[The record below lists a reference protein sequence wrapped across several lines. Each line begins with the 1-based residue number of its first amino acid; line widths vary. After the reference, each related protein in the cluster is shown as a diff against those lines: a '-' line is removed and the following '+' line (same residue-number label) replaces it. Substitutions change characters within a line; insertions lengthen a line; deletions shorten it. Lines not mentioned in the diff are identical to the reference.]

1 MPILQILI
9 KVLHPHKINSII
21 LVKKLVDLFGS
32 AANGISDSLGKL
44 SGGFIGIAGGISIAA
59 TAITGLALNINDA
72 VKELNQ
78 LSSQS
83 GLSVT
88 SIQQLDKA
96 FRDTGLGMEK
106 LLDIN
111 QDVMDKMGDAVV
123 SGSGEF
129 AGVIKDLGLDIN
141 EYAQFLNKPDGG
153 IQATLHLMDAM
164 KKANLSTAEQ
174 KFALEAIA
182 SDASRLSG
190 VYNEL
195 GSKQS
200 VMNNINEQ
208 TVVVTDEMAREYKRF
223 DENILSATESGRSF
237 LYDFMHPIVR
247 ETNNLWEWWNKGWS
261 NSDFFKSLN
270 DLNKKGISPSGM
282 STSQIASLGKN
293 SDVSPQGKAN
303 DKVVYQSTIDS
314 FLAKNKE
321 DGERNFKK
329 LQESSERLIKFKDL
343 EAEKIKKQQEAAAKK
358 AARAAEAAAKKHN
371 EELLKAQD
379 KWEKAMSE
387 LSSSEGELRLKTFDR
402 QQLELQKSI
411 TESGKTLGKSTDMIN
426 AKLEEARSNAARLRN
441 EMLNDIIGY
450 SDPNQDLQKLTD
462 NINGQKLT
470 DDQKKFLLQEQDT
483 RLRFG
488 ADENP
493 FDRTNTDKL
502 LEQNQ
507 ERMNY
512 ELLLNEQLLAGTED
526 FEKRKNE
533 IIEKYALERMNIE
546 TANTQA
552 QLSNLG
558 SLANSIGSIFEGAA
572 GKQNAASRAMFAVA
586 KGFAIAQS
594 IISIQQ
600 GIAECMKLGFPAAI
614 PQAAMVAAQGASILS
629 TIRGTNPV
637 GQAHEG
643 IEEVPGSLGKD
654 RNLDFTSR

>member
-1 MPILQILI
+1 
-9 KVLHPHKINSII
+9 
-21 LVKKLVDLFGS
+21 
-32 AANGISDSLGKL
+32 
-44 SGGFIGIAGGISIAA
+44 
-59 TAITGLALNINDA
+59 
-72 VKELNQ
+72 
-78 LSSQS
+78 
-83 GLSVT
+83 
-88 SIQQLDKA
+88 
-96 FRDTGLGMEK
+96 
-106 LLDIN
+106 
-111 QDVMDKMGDAVV
+111 
-123 SGSGEF
+123 
-129 AGVIKDLGLDIN
+129 
-141 EYAQFLNKPDGG
+141 
-153 IQATLHLMDAM
+153 
-164 KKANLSTAEQ
+164 
-174 KFALEAIA
+174 
-182 SDASRLSG
+182 
-190 VYNEL
+190 
-195 GSKQS
+195 
-200 VMNNINEQ
+200 
-208 TVVVTDEMAREYKRF
+208 
-223 DENILSATESGRSF
+223 
-237 LYDFMHPIVR
+237 
-247 ETNNLWEWWNKGWS
+247 
-261 NSDFFKSLN
+261 
-270 DLNKKGISPSGM
+270 
-282 STSQIASLGKN
+282 
-293 SDVSPQGKAN
+293 
-303 DKVVYQSTIDS
+303 
-314 FLAKNKE
+314 